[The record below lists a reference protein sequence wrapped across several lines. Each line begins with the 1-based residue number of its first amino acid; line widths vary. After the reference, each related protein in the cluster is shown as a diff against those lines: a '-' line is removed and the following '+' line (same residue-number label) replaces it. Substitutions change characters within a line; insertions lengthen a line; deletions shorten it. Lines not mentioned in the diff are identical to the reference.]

1 MSLVPYVIEQTSR
14 GERSYDIYSRLLKER
29 IIFLGEEVNDV
40 SASVI
45 VAQLLFLEADDPDK
59 DIQLYINSPGAYLAM
74 EIERKFLIQKLEE
87 LPFSPFDYPHKE
99 LEQGYL
105 CTAPVVRIRREDDDC
120 ILTYK
125 SKGLMAR
132 EEYNLPLTKESYDHL
147 REKVDGRIIHKTRY
161 VIPMNCICPENAA
174 FCSTPLFLEL
184 DIFHNDLA
192 PLILAEIEFP
202 DEETANTYPAPQWL
216 GEDVTFSSAYHNSTL
231 SKL

>member
-1 MSLVPYVIEQTSR
+1 
-14 GERSYDIYSRLLKER
+14 
-29 IIFLGEEVNDV
+29 
-40 SASVI
+40 
-45 VAQLLFLEADDPDK
+45 
-59 DIQLYINSPGAYLAM
+59 M
-74 EIERKFLIQKLEE
+74 EIERKFLIKDLHS
-87 LPFSPFDYPHKE
+87 LPFSIEAYPHRE
-99 LEQGYL
+99 LEQAYL
-105 CTAPVVRIRREDDDC
+105 CTGPVVRIRKDDEQYF
-120 ILTYK
+120 LTYK
-125 SKGLMAR
+125 SKGLMIR

-231 SKL
+231 SHM

>member
-1 MSLVPYVIEQTSR
+1 
-14 GERSYDIYSRLLKER
+14 
-29 IIFLGEEVNDV
+29 
-40 SASVI
+40 
-45 VAQLLFLEADDPDK
+45 
-59 DIQLYINSPGAYLAM
+59 
-74 EIERKFLIQKLEE
+74 
-87 LPFSPFDYPHKE
+87 
-99 LEQGYL
+99 
-105 CTAPVVRIRREDDDC
+105 
-120 ILTYK
+120 
-125 SKGLMAR
+125 MAR

-202 DEETANTYPAPQWL
+202 DEETANTYPALQWL

-231 SKL
+231 SRM

>member
-1 MSLVPYVIEQTSR
+1 
-14 GERSYDIYSRLLKER
+14 
-29 IIFLGEEVNDV
+29 
-40 SASVI
+40 
-45 VAQLLFLEADDPDK
+45 
-59 DIQLYINSPGAYLAM
+59 M
-74 EIERKFLIQKLEE
+74 EIERKFLIQKFEK

-105 CTAPVVRIRREDDDC
+105 CTAPVVRIRREDDDY

-202 DEETANTYPAPQWL
+202 DEETANTYPALQWL

>member
-1 MSLVPYVIEQTSR
+1 
-14 GERSYDIYSRLLKER
+14 
-29 IIFLGEEVNDV
+29 
-40 SASVI
+40 
-45 VAQLLFLEADDPDK
+45 
-59 DIQLYINSPGAYLAM
+59 M

-105 CTAPVVRIRREDDDC
+105 CTAPVVRIRREDDDY

-147 REKVDGRIIHKTRY
+147 REKVDGRIIHKT
-161 VIPMNCICPENAA
+161 
-174 FCSTPLFLEL
+174 PLFLEL
-184 DIFHNDLA
+184 DIFHDDLA

-202 DEETANTYPAPQWL
+202 DEETANTYPTPQWL
-216 GEDVTFSSAYHNSTL
+216 GKDVTFSSAYHNSTL

>member
-1 MSLVPYVIEQTSR
+1 
-14 GERSYDIYSRLLKER
+14 
-29 IIFLGEEVNDV
+29 
-40 SASVI
+40 
-45 VAQLLFLEADDPDK
+45 
-59 DIQLYINSPGAYLAM
+59 M
-74 EIERKFLIQKLEE
+74 EIERKFLIQKLEK

-105 CTAPVVRIRREDDDC
+105 CTAPVIRIRREDDDYV
-120 ILTYK
+120 LTYK

-132 EEYNLPLTKESYDHL
+132 EEYN
-147 REKVDGRIIHKTRY
+147 Y
-161 VIPMNCICPENAA
+161 VIPMSCVCPENAD

-184 DIFHNDLA
+184 DIFHDDLA

-231 SKL
+231 SRM